1 MFNLGNVEN
10 CVKMR
15 LINSFYLLSKKILLF
30 NDKEMRKDKRKIVM
44 SKNVKKN
51 EIDNTF
57 FKKNL
62 FE

>member
-1 MFNLGNVEN
+1 
-10 CVKMR
+10 MR